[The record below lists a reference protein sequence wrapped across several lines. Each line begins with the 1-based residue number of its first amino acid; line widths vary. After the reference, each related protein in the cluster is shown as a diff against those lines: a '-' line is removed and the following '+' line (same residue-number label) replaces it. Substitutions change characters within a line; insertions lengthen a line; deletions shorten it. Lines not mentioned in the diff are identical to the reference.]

1 MEGQKSVSN
10 DTNKEKHHVG
20 GILFLREKLLVKT
33 KKNGSRNIV
42 EVQQGNC
49 SVRARVAKKN
59 DVSHHNNQL
68 LSHGILRE
76 AKVLLHPEHLKH
88 TQQ

>member
-1 MEGQKSVSN
+1 MRITKDRSKNVTACGEREVEGQKSVSN

-20 GILFLREKLLVKT
+20 GIPFLREKLLVKT

-49 SVRARVAKKN
+49 SVRARVEKN
-59 DVSHHNNQL
+59 MMLVIIIINY
-68 LSHGILRE
+68 
-76 AKVLLHPEHLKH
+76 
-88 TQQ
+88 